1 MGWFT
6 NALSCSQG
14 VGLSERRCSGVAFRV
29 CGCLRTERLQAALLH
44 FRGSGQGFDSATGLR
59 ATAGKVSRKRMNKLV
74 LGNLLHRPIRTLV
87 SVFSVAIELVMIL
100 SIVGIMIGEV
110 SHQQSQTNGIGAD
123 MIVHPPNSSFFSA
136 VGGAPVPAKI
146 ADVLARLPHVVVA
159 APVISDLSTVGTVET
174 IWGIDFAT
182 YNALKPFEFLA
193 GGPFTGPNDVIV
205 DDVFAEGKGGGHV
218 GDTIQ
223 IKGHPFRISGVFEH
237 GKGGRKFVPIR
248 TLGALLGNE
257 NNASLFYVRSDD
269 KANEG
274 MIREEITKTPGLGEY
289 QVRTLE
295 EWMSLMTPSH
305 LPGFNAFLDSVISI
319 AVIVGFLV
327 IFQSMYT
334 AVMERTREIGILKSL
349 GASRGYIVNTVLRE
363 AALVTVAGIVVGAA
377 LTMVIKLAL
386 SYKFPT
392 RPFEIPPIWWVR
404 GILIG
409 FVGALLGATYPAVKA
424 AGKDPIDALAY
435 E

>member
-1 MGWFT
+1 
-6 NALSCSQG
+6 
-14 VGLSERRCSGVAFRV
+14 
-29 CGCLRTERLQAALLH
+29 
-44 FRGSGQGFDSATGLR
+44 
-59 ATAGKVSRKRMNKLV
+59 MNKLV

-100 SIVGIMIGEV
+100 SIVGLLFGEV

-146 ADVLARLPHVVVA
+146 AAVLARLPHVVVA
-159 APVISDLSTVGTVET
+159 APVISDLSTVGSVET
-174 IWGIDFAT
+174 IWGIDFAS
-182 YNALKPFEFLA
+182 YNALKPFHFLE
-193 GGPFTGPNDVIV
+193 GGPYTASDDVIV
-205 DDVFAEGKGGGHV
+205 DDVFASGNGGHKV
-218 GDTIQ
+218 GDLIQ
-223 IKGHPFRISGVFEH
+223 IKGHPFRISGIFEH

-248 TLGALLGNE
+248 TLGGLMGSPD
-257 NNASLFYVRSDD
+257 NASLFYIRSDD
-269 KANEG
+269 NANEPA
-274 MIREEITKTPGLGEY
+274 IRDEILHTPGLSQYEV
-289 QVRTLE
+289 QTLD
-295 EWMSLMTPSH
+295 EWMSLMTPAH

-363 AALVTVAGIVVGAA
+363 AALVTIAGIAVGVL
-377 LTMVIKLAL
+377 LTLLLKLVLA
-386 SYKFPT
+386 YKFPT
-392 RPFEIPPIWWVR
+392 RPFEVPPIWWLR
-404 GILIG
+404 GVLIG
-409 FVGALLGATYPAVKA
+409 FVGAILGAAYPAVKA
-424 AGKDPIDALAY
+424 ANKDPIDALAY